1 MPGVSASD
9 QPPERVRVTSPRTVA
24 RRPRPT
30 EVGRQIDDQT
40 GLGEVYMRSLVRT
53 QLRLAAGVLALV
65 VGPLAALPLVFV
77 AAPGVRETSLLGLP
91 LPWLL
96 LAGLV
101 YPGAVLAGWWYARRA
116 ERAEREFAELVDRT

>member
-1 MPGVSASD
+1 M
-9 QPPERVRVTSPRTVA
+9 TSPRTVA

-53 QLRLAAGVLALV
+53 QLRLAVGVLGLV
-65 VGPLAALPLVFV
+65 VAPLAALPLVFV
-77 AAPGVRETSLLGLP
+77 AVPAVREIVLFGLP
-91 LPWLL
+91 LPWLV
-96 LAGLV
+96 LAVLV
-101 YPGAVLAGWWYARRA
+101 YPSVVVAGWWYARRA